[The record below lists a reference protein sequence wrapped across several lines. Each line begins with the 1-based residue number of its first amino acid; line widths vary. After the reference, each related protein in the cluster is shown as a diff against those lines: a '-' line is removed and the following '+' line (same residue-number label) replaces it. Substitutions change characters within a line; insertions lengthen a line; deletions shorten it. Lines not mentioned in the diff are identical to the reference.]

1 MVKILYNYFPYFF
14 GALILSL
21 ILVPLMSPLSFKL
34 GAVDRGTG
42 RRVHKGIIPRLGGIG
57 IYFAFMIPLVFSLT
71 RGVWGNSHNT
81 MACILIASTA
91 VFIIGVYDDI
101 KGARVR
107 YKLIVEILAASAIY
121 AWGTRITVIGNPLG
135 EAITLGW
142 FSLPVTVLWIIIITN
157 AINLIDGLDGLTAGT
172 GILISISLFLLSGE
186 SDMHLQLALVTLIG
200 SLLGFL
206 RYNFPPA
213 SIFMGDSGSLFL
225 GFFFSSIS
233 ILSAQ
238 KAATAVTLTITFAV
252 FGFPLMDM
260 LYAVL
265 RRYYR
270 GLPLGKADKEHIHH
284 KLLEKGLSKKKV
296 ILLLYSLNIIFLI
309 GVLLFIKGRS
319 NSNLVCLFLFLV
331 TAIVGLRM
339 FGYIEF
345 ISIFKEIIRNYSIYK
360 KRKFFNYVIKRFR
373 YNASKS
379 KSIEDFKFHLRELM
393 KEYNFNFVE
402 VSLDIPG
409 IKNPFFYFN
418 SKPIANKP
426 ISLFFFIVHK
436 ENHLGKVSLIKE
448 VNEAYSLLVPEI
460 VNALSEEIGGFV
472 ERNNIRPTSRF
483 AHNK

>member
-1 MVKILYNYFPYFF
+1 MVKIAYYFLLYFF
-14 GALILSL
+14 AAMLLSF
-21 ILVPLMSPLSFKL
+21 ILVPLMRYLSFKL
-34 GAVDRGTG
+34 GVVDIGKG
-42 RRVHKGIIPRLGGIG
+42 RRVHKGIVPRLGGVG
-57 IYFAFMIPLVFSLT
+57 IYSAFLVPMVFSLA
-71 RGVWGNSHNT
+71 RGVWDASHNA
-81 MACILIASTA
+81 MSGILVASTM
-91 VFIIGVYDDI
+91 VFFIGVYDDI
-101 KGARVR
+101 KGSRIR
-107 YKLIVEILAASAIY
+107 NKLIVEVLAALVVY
-121 AWGTRITVIGNPLG
+121 AWGVRITMIGNPFG
-135 EAITLGW
+135 EPIALDW
-142 FSLPVTVLWIIIITN
+142 LSLPVTVLWIIIITN
-157 AINLIDGLDGLTAGT
+157 AINLIDGLDGLAAGT
-172 GILISISLFLLSGE
+172 GILISISLFFLLSGE

-238 KAATAVTLTITFAV
+238 KVATAATLTITFAV

-270 GLPLGKADKEHIHH
+270 GLPFAEADKEHIHH
-284 KLLEKGLSKKKV
+284 KLLEKGFSKKKA
-296 ILLLYSLNIIFLI
+296 ILLLYFINIIFLI
-309 GVLLFIKGRS
+309 GVLLFIRGRS

-331 TAIVGLRM
+331 TTIAGLRM

-345 ISIFKEIIRNYSIYK
+345 LSLFKEIIRNYSIYK

-393 KEYNFNFVE
+393 KEYNFNLAE

-418 SKPIANKP
+418 GKPIANKP

-436 ENHLGKVSLIKE
+436 ENHLGKVSINKE
-448 VNEAYSLLVPEI
+448 MNSDCFLCVSDMLK
-460 VNALSEEIGGFV
+460 ALSEEIGGFV
-472 ERNNIRPTSRF
+472 ERNNI
-483 AHNK
+483 